1 MIMDIMH
8 WPRNWKRFLRN
19 EKKGESGMSKERPDH
34 TTEHESENLGP
45 SGKASCSNE
54 LGKAYSIVFEIII
67 IAAVLVCLVGMIYCC
82 LSFSQTSIAFNAEW
96 ETALR
101 SISSIAASADASGLT
116 LDQKQLIDGLLTH
129 METMV
134 TIQKSGMT
142 NDLMSFI
149 YGILSAVLV
158 GLCAT
163 FVAKSRTNA
172 DEAKKTADEAKS
184 SAEAAKKQAE
194 IAENKA
200 KQTKNAIMQAQSS
213 AEAAK
218 KQAEIA
224 ENKAKQTKNAIIQA
238 RKASDATKKLGWQV
252 KLVIV
257 SSRIASAKA
266 SLLAMDNISANK
278 EITKIRD
285 EISSLFSNDEFLM
298 IIQSDDHD
306 SMEVSKAYNE
316 LLDLQENVDAFEKE
330 CRMKYSEE
338 ALQSKKSAAKNYHNW
353 IQIAIDC
360 IDASIRAMK
369 KPTRKR

>member
-200 KQTKNAIMQAQSS
+200 KQTKNAI
-213 AEAAK
+213 
-218 KQAEIA
+218 
-224 ENKAKQTKNAIIQA
+224 IQA